1 MAVVGIDFGNLSTLI
16 GQAGRGG
23 VDVILNDSSN
33 RQTASYVS
41 ILGKQRFLGDS
52 GAAMSRSNIANTFSC
67 MKLLVGRKFNTPEV
81 QKELRR
87 APFKTAELSN
97 GGVGFM
103 VHYEN
108 KDTLISA
115 EHVMAM
121 VLVKAKEVVS
131 TANKQVGIA
140 DAVIAVPHWFSE
152 AQRRGVSNACEIAN
166 IKCLKCANENTLV
179 ALSYGI
185 FKSAKNLFDAKAA
198 IHVMFIDIGY
208 TGYSVTVVD
217 FVQENMKV
225 LATAVD
231 RSVGGRDFDDVIIE
245 FMAEVFER
253 KTAINVRT
261 DHKANLKLQAA
272 AEKAKKTLSPNGVSE
287 VAVNVECLA
296 DDQDLSVILTKS
308 EFEKRS
314 AYLIDRLEEPVRSC
328 LRDTLLTAADLSDV
342 EIVGG
347 SSRISIV
354 KRRLGEIL
362 ELDKNAVNYGLKTTM
377 NSDEAVARGGAL
389 QCAMLSA
396 QMRVKPFN
404 VIDIV
409 PFSYLV
415 NGVGD
420 DGRGQSILF
429 NKGDKFPLDKSLRWT
444 LVNKTRDF
452 VLTVDYKDM
461 NGVEKEVSKFT
472 IKMPTTSSPKNVRVS
487 FNLDKNHFLILEKAE
502 IVEES
507 LAENVRGEINK
518 KKKKY
523 TDLVVITESFGLNRA
538 QITQSIA
545 MEKVMETADN
555 YIIET
560 ADKRNELETYLY
572 SMRDKLD
579 AELKLYSSSNE
590 KEKLKNLMNEAEGW
604 LYGAGFDSTKQQ
616 YKGKIDGL
624 KVLSDPI
631 ESRLSEDQQR
641 GPLIETLE
649 KSIDSCRKF
658 ADSRDPL
665 NSHITDSERKQLRD
679 AATKSRTW

>member
-1 MAVVGIDFGNLSTLI
+1 
-16 GQAGRGG
+16 
-23 VDVILNDSSN
+23 
-33 RQTASYVS
+33 
-41 ILGKQRFLGDS
+41 
-52 GAAMSRSNIANTFSC
+52 
-67 MKLLVGRKFNTPEV
+67 
-81 QKELRR
+81 
-87 APFKTAELSN
+87 
-97 GGVGFM
+97 
-103 VHYEN
+103 
-108 KDTLISA
+108 
-115 EHVMAM
+115 
-121 VLVKAKEVVS
+121 
-131 TANKQVGIA
+131 
-140 DAVIAVPHWFSE
+140 
-152 AQRRGVSNACEIAN
+152 
-166 IKCLKCANENTLV
+166 
-179 ALSYGI
+179 
-185 FKSAKNLFDAKAA
+185 
-198 IHVMFIDIGY
+198 
-208 TGYSVTVVD
+208 
-217 FVQENMKV
+217 
-225 LATAVD
+225 
-231 RSVGGRDFDDVIIE
+231 
-245 FMAEVFER
+245 
-253 KTAINVRT
+253 
-261 DHKANLKLQAA
+261 LKLQAA

-296 DDQDLSVILTKS
+296 DDQDLSVILPKS

-328 LRDTLLTAADLSDV
+328 LRDARLTAADLSDV

-452 VLTVDYKDM
+452 VLTVNYIDM
-461 NGVEKEVSKFT
+461 NGLEKEVSKFT
-472 IKMPTTSSPKNVRVS
+472 IKMPTTSSPKNVRMS
-487 FNLDKNHFLILEKAE
+487 FNLDKNYFLIVEKAE

-507 LAENVRGEINK
+507 LAENIRGESDK

-545 MEKVMETADN
+545 MEIVMETADN
-555 YIIET
+555 HIIET

-572 SMRDKLD
+572 SMRFVYIYLHV
-579 AELKLYSSSNE
+579 Y
-590 KEKLKNLMNEAEGW
+590 M
-604 LYGAGFDSTKQQ
+604 FICVQ
-616 YKGKIDGL
+616 YMYMK
-624 KVLSDPI
+624 
-631 ESRLSEDQQR
+631 
-641 GPLIETLE
+641 
-649 KSIDSCRKF
+649 
-658 ADSRDPL
+658 
-665 NSHITDSERKQLRD
+665 
-679 AATKSRTW
+679 